1 MYRFHHLIV
10 LPALLASG
18 LMSAHAVADEPSI
31 LTISGAIEKVNRGP
45 SHEDDA
51 TMLGAHDI
59 SFQKGFSVT
68 REDLARLE
76 QITYI
81 GSIPGQIEPV
91 TFRGPSLTD
100 VLGLAGGLGDTITV
114 TALDGYGV
122 EMERTFIETHKT
134 ILAIE
139 ADGASLAIGDLG
151 PAVTVF
157 PSTDDAALAE
167 KFAERQIWA
176 AFHIGVK

>member
-1 MYRFHHLIV
+1 MYRFRHLII
-10 LPALLASG
+10 LPALLSAG
-18 LMSAHAVADEPSI
+18 LMSLHAVAAEPPI
-31 LTISGAIEKVNRGP
+31 LTISGAIEQVNRGP

-68 REDLARLE
+68 REDLARLD

-91 TFRGPSLTD
+91 TFRGPALTD
-100 VLGLAGGLGDTITV
+100 VVELAGGQGDTITV

-122 EMERTFIETHKT
+122 EMERTYVETHKA

-151 PAVTVF
+151 PSVTVF
-157 PSTDDAALAE
+157 PRTDDAALAE
-167 KFAERQIWA
+167 EFAARQIWA

>member
-1 MYRFHHLIV
+1 MYRFRQLVV

-18 LMSAHAVADEPSI
+18 LMSVQAVADEPPI
-31 LTISGAIEKVNRGP
+31 LTISGDIEQVNRGP

-68 REDLARLE
+68 REDLAKLD

-81 GSIPGQIEPV
+81 GSIPGQTEPV
-91 TFRGPSLTD
+91 TFRGPALTD
-100 VLGLAGGLGDTITV
+100 VVELVGGHGDTITV

-122 EMERTFIETHKT
+122 EMERAYLETHRA

-157 PSTDDAALAE
+157 PPTDDAALAE
-167 KFAERQIWA
+167 EFAARQIWA